1 MDWIAWN
8 RARYRAYA
16 PLYDWFVGRFGF
28 MERGRRR
35 ALELAAIR
43 PGERVLIVAAGT
55 GLDLPWLPPQA
66 DVTAI
71 DIAPAMLARFKA
83 RASALRRQVRAE
95 VMDAARLDFPD
106 ASFDCVLLHLA
117 IAVVPDPL
125 ATIREVAR
133 VLRPGGRV
141 SVFDKFLPDGAEA
154 SAARRAAGALARLI
168 ATDLNRQLGP
178 LLDAG
183 GLVLREREPAGLG
196 GLFIAALAEKPHFA
210 SLTVRS
216 ARGDRG

>member
-1 MDWIAWN
+1 MDWVRWN
-8 RARYRAYA
+8 RARYNVYA
-16 PLYDWFVGRFGF
+16 PVYDWFVGRLAFI
-28 MERGRRR
+28 ERGRRR
-35 ALELAAIR
+35 ALELAAIG

-66 DVTAI
+66 DITAI
-71 DIAPAMLARFKA
+71 DIAPAMLARLRE
-83 RASALRRQVRAE
+83 RAAKLGRTVRAE
-95 VMDAARLDFPD
+95 VMDAARLDFPA

-141 SVFDKFLPDGAEA
+141 SVFDKFLREGAEA
-154 SAARRAAGALARLI
+154 SAARRGASALARLV

-178 LLDAG
+178 LLDAA
-183 GLVLREREPAGLG
+183 GLVLRAREPAGMG
-196 GLFIAALAEKPHFA
+196 SFFVAARAEKP
-210 SLTVRS
+210 REP
-216 ARGDRG
+216 G